1 MRVFISLFAGH
12 RFSVNRKV
20 RVFTQNLELMHEVSG
35 IIAIVQPPQDPS
47 AASQSPGHLA

>member
-1 MRVFISLFAGH
+1 MRAFISLFAGH

-35 IIAIVQPPQDPS
+35 TTAIARPSPDPS
-47 AASQSPGHLA
+47 AASQSPGHFA